1 MKAIYD
7 SILLNR
13 LQMEST
19 SNEVIINCFVVEDG
33 FGYETDIVLNHSS
46 LNQLMSELS
55 VRGLDF
61 NFDELCN
68 ETIMKD
74 GQSIIHLDFSKEI
87 DRPLYLP
94 LYCIPEQVRL
104 MRA

>member
-1 MKAIYD
+1 
-7 SILLNR
+7 
-13 LQMEST
+13 MEST

-46 LNQLMSELS
+46 LNQLMNELS

-68 ETIMKD
+68 ESILTD
-74 GQSIIHLDFSKEI
+74 GQSIIHLDFTKEI